1 MRLYLR
7 ILIGVCGVLPLT
19 TLNAEKRESGV
30 WEVLHGCR
38 LIDAN
43 ISDGDSF
50 KVQHG
55 DEQFSVRLYFVDSPE
70 ADHINMDRV
79 RDQARYF
86 SIPAADIIMFGKQA
100 KDFSR
105 KFLRGEFTVVTQW
118 EDARGDKEPRYFAL
132 IQKNGSTLSAAL
144 VQNGSARI
152 YGMPTKS
159 SWPGGVAP
167 HTYLNLLKQHER
179 AAQRQ
184 AAGIWARATGSL
196 QLAGLNQPGT
206 GVERGG
212 THTPPPSGL
221 SPAFDT
227 GLTGKIILNTAE
239 AAELET
245 LPGIG
250 PALAA
255 RMIAARPIT
264 TIDALVTIPGI
275 SASTLDAFRAMV
287 LLDEPPPPPH
297 TAAFYL
303 ADHTTYLNREVTVVV
318 ASVARSEMTAPASF
332 RAVRL
337 QTAYNGAHG
346 GAMHAFIPDEFY
358 DAFIQY
364 YRQPGRELTGL
375 LFQHET
381 DIVLV
386 YRRK

>member
-221 SPAFDT
+221 PPVFDT
-227 GLTGKIILNTAE
+227 GLTGKIMLNTAE

-250 PALAA
+250 PRPRRTHDRGPSHYNDRCVGDNPRNQRVHA
-255 RMIAARPIT
+255 RCLSRDGPAR
-264 TIDALVTIPGI
+264 
-275 SASTLDAFRAMV
+275 R
-287 LLDEPPPPPH
+287 
-297 TAAFYL
+297 
-303 ADHTTYLNREVTVVV
+303 
-318 ASVARSEMTAPASF
+318 TAPT
-332 RAVRL
+332 
-337 QTAYNGAHG
+337 TAYRRILPRRPHDLPEPGSHRGRRLG
-346 GAMHAFIPDEFY
+346 GPLRNDRAGELSRGPLTDGIQRHTRRR
-358 DAFIQY
+358 DACIDT
-364 YRQPGRELTGL
+364 R
-375 LFQHET
+375 
-381 DIVLV
+381 
-386 YRRK
+386 